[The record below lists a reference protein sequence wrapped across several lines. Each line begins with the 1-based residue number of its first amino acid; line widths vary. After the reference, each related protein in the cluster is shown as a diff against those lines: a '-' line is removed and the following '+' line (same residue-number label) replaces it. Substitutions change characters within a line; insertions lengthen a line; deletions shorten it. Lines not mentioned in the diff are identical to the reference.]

1 MSEMTSESGYVRRY
15 KSTEAEVSQL
25 RKMATEWV
33 RLDHFWNFDQL
44 LETLH
49 RRHGILYYLAEE
61 EKWIAA
67 VLFVM
72 APKTA
77 DLCYLFVRP
86 EFRGKGFG
94 LKLLESSMKAL
105 CTETDAAEVM
115 LEVKLTNTHAIHI
128 YEQLGFERISER
140 KSYYNDGSDALVM
153 KWHKQV

>member
-1 MSEMTSESGYVRRY
+1 MNDFTSEAQMVRRY
-15 KSTEAEVSQL
+15 KSTETEVTQL
-25 RKMATEWV
+25 KKMASEWV
-33 RLDHFWNFDQL
+33 RLDGFWNFDQL

-49 RRHGILYYLAEE
+49 RRHGILYYLADGD
-61 EKWIAA
+61 KWTGA

-72 APKTA
+72 APRTA

-94 LKLLESSMKAL
+94 LKLLEAATKAL
-105 CTETDAAEVM
+105 CSETDAEEVM

-128 YEQLGFERISER
+128 YERLGFERVSER

-153 KWHKQV
+153 KWRKQV